1 MTIKMSDI
9 VNDVLDELR
18 LASGQDV
25 QIHLQNGVMKNIAR
39 LYRTLSKE
47 YTFQDQ
53 MSYHTV
59 ATALSDG
66 APTTDVSSFLTKYTR
81 LHSVFLPNT
90 QDPLPRI
97 PPGQNP
103 FQVKR
108 PAVLPMA
115 NEPTKVFAIYPK
127 LARTDIVVVT
137 KNYEEEDF
145 EMDDDILFDRDILA
159 VGTAYQL
166 SVKMGV
172 NDLLTKTLE
181 TQFAKL
187 LSIATQAELV
197 DIQANLQRGAY
208 PTEWQV
214 NE

>member
-1 MTIKMSDI
+1 MPTLVSDI
-9 VNDVLDELR
+9 VDDVLDELR
-18 LASGQDV
+18 LAAGQDV
-25 QIHLQNGVMKNIAR
+25 QIHLQNGVVKNMAR
-39 LYRTLSKE
+39 LFRTLSKE
-47 YTFQDQ
+47 YTFADQ

-66 APTTDVSSFLTKYTR
+66 APTTDVSSYLTKYTR

-108 PAVLPMA
+108 PGVLPLS

-127 LARTDIVVVT
+127 LDRSDVVIVT
-137 KNYEEEDF
+137 KDYSEDDF
-145 EMDDDILFDRDILA
+145 EMDAPITFDRDILA

-166 SVKMGV
+166 SVKMAI
-172 NDLLTKTLE
+172 NDMLTKTLE

-214 NE
+214 DE